1 MPAVLLLPETVA
13 LLMQFSIVPVL
24 LREPTMAA
32 IYLRQIRA
40 GKRTLE
46 QVPEYWREQVRAMLE
61 QKTEDK

>member
-1 MPAVLLLPETVA
+1 
-13 LLMQFSIVPVL
+13 
-24 LREPTMAA
+24 MAA

-40 GKRTLE
+40 GKRRLE

>member
-1 MPAVLLLPETVA
+1 
-13 LLMQFSIVPVL
+13 
-24 LREPTMAA
+24 MAA

-61 QKTEDK
+61 QKAEDKYWLKFFGGGYTPVR

>member
-1 MPAVLLLPETVA
+1 
-13 LLMQFSIVPVL
+13 
-24 LREPTMAA
+24 MAA

-61 QKTEDK
+61 QKAEYKYWLKFWGGGVYPRKVGHRKAVGA